1 MNKYIEIIVQSYQG
15 YAGYLLHEIISPS
28 WGNYFYWLI
37 GISLFFFGLEWWMP
51 WRRSQK
57 LLRKDFWLD
66 VFYMFFNFF
75 LFSLIGFYAF
85 ASIGLLLGWGT
96 ALVYPTFINAISDFT
111 SPMQRAE
118 SLGVFRFW
126 RDLGYALGALLTGV
140 LADWWGI
147 SGAILSIGALTIFS
161 ALVIQIRYTK

>member
-1 MNKYIEIIVQSYQG
+1 
-15 YAGYLLHEIISPS
+15 
-28 WGNYFYWLI
+28 
-37 GISLFFFGLEWWMP
+37 
-51 WRRSQK
+51 
-57 LLRKDFWLD
+57 
-66 VFYMFFNFF
+66 
-75 LFSLIGFYAF
+75 
-85 ASIGLLLGWGT
+85 
-96 ALVYPTFINAISDFT
+96 
-111 SPMQRAE
+111 MQRAE